1 MTSEP
6 VNGADVSYRALGA
19 DVFADEPAPVEQL
32 PTPPLRLRRV
42 RLQSV
47 GPDGARFD
55 PLDLDFATRDG
66 AAARVLLSLTNTGGK
81 STWITLVS
89 SLIVPASRAQIAG
102 KILGDYVLT
111 GDTAHIVCEWEDAT
125 TGIRTVTG
133 TVMEWKD
140 RRRQPGHKQR
150 STTNMHRAWYLFRTG
165 PGLPGVDDL
174 PFIIGERR
182 ATFEMFCVAAGEL
195 VAAEPRAQWVIT
207 RIQQEWTT
215 TLEQRTSIDPV
226 LFGYQMRMN
235 DSEAGAEKLLAT
247 FDSPDNVVRFFVAAL
262 NDDREITDF
271 TSKLKPY
278 AELAGQRRTLQALA
292 GFGEQVAPHI
302 ELIAQRKTV
311 ADAASAVALGARI
324 AGGEHCAALANR
336 ITADRA
342 TLEQLAIDATQAAA
356 AAAAARREYGQIS
369 DIRLQLQL
377 ELARIRLTEAVD
389 AERETTRSAK
399 RAAFEAAAWEA
410 VDAVLEVELAQQERD
425 AAQLAYD
432 AADLGLAPLRN
443 RVVQAAA
450 SLAGRLEALIAEAEA
465 AAETADGEVEEGK
478 GAQEV
483 AISRRSAADRD
494 RDEASRRLETIRE
507 KTRIADEAVTAA
519 STADWLSAG
528 EQPEA
533 CLRRWTDAVQQATDT
548 AEREE
553 AEAAAYEAAFD
564 EGAAELLSLD
574 LELIGLRGTAQRD
587 LERLTAFEEEL
598 AALGDDSTVTALL
611 GDEPADTGD
620 TQRAADLATRAAE
633 AADARAR
640 IHDHL
645 AAAAREELA
654 YLDEAGTTPTGP
666 DVLTVLRKLLDERMG
681 AVSGLEWIERN
692 VVDPDARPAFI
703 AARPDIAGGV
713 IVSDPQRF
721 EHAVTLLSDAA
732 LNLRTPIT
740 VTTAPSSADPI
751 EIESR
756 GPRHIVPPH
765 RATWDRGWA
774 ASLRDELESTAL
786 NEGNAA
792 TGAHGSAR
800 AHRTAAAACLSFAT
814 RWQGSNRAELTTTAT
829 ASGEAVSQ
837 SARKRKEVAGKQD
850 THRDL
855 ARQARTGAGQARDR
869 GRVAERRVADATVLI
884 KTVADARTAESQRA
898 GVEAAHADALRRFD
912 DAKTEFANAD
922 HRIKSA
928 MQTAAQARAN
938 RQNWHSARNS
948 LAVEQAA
955 EDPGGNLSVVETAFR
970 SLRDE
975 LSAAEQGLVEAEF
988 LKRTQR
994 RLAEALDR
1002 RGRFKD
1008 DVLELAAELSDTI
1021 AASSRE
1027 SLSVAQDQAKADAS
1041 SAESALLRAAHTRE
1055 LAEKAVRDATP
1066 PSGDRTN
1073 HFDLVNAP
1081 RWQPDAPSR
1090 IPDLLAALEVYNE
1103 EVRTRRDEAEQAE
1116 SDAVELRDA
1125 VDADI
1130 TAFGD
1135 TIAMWPADPAPTERA
1150 YTGTKADARAQ
1161 MLSLVKALREAD
1173 SSERRAASE
1182 LRDAVTAVR
1191 SSATDAR
1198 WRELDAPAA
1207 VRVRSLSE
1215 IELVAESA
1223 ILARRVRSMGES
1235 AAADLA
1241 NLDTHRTILRDNL
1254 VALCREQ
1261 RRLLREVSRAS
1272 RLPHGLG
1279 EISDQP
1285 AIKIRFD
1292 DAPDDEAATRLAD
1305 RIDTWAGE
1313 LADNPKRA
1321 NSADVRARWLAD
1333 AVRDTVLERTRAGA
1347 WSIEILKPRIDG
1359 RAVYCPPERIPHEF
1373 CGGQVLT
1380 LAVLVYCALSGVRS
1394 SHRPGGARPP
1404 GALILDNPFG
1414 AASNETLIAMQ
1425 HQLSAR
1431 TGLQLI
1437 CATGLHD
1444 PGVDAAFTGPGSV
1457 IAKLRND
1464 GDIRRN
1470 LSYLRL
1476 RNRVVDGIDLHAA
1489 ITADRDTT
1497 SPQNWVD
1504 ATAYE
1509 IRR

>member
-19 DVFADEPAPVEQL
+19 DVFADEPTPVEQL

-140 RRRQPGHKQR
+140 GRRQPGHKQR

-165 PGLPGVDDL
+165 PGLPGIDDL

-292 GFGEQVAPHI
+292 GFGEQVAPRI

-342 TLEQLAIDATQAAA
+342 TLEQLANDATQAAA

-377 ELARIRLTEAVD
+377 ELARVRLTETVD
-389 AERETTRSAK
+389 AERGTTGRAK
-399 RAAFEAAAWEA
+399 RAAFEAVAWEA
-410 VDAVLEVELAQQERD
+410 VDTVLEVELARQERT

-432 AADLGLAPLRN
+432 AADSGLAPLRD

-450 SLAGRLEALIAEAEA
+450 SLAGRLDALIAEAEA
-465 AAETADGEVEEGK
+465 AAETADGEIEEGK
-478 GAQEV
+478 GAQED
-483 AISRRSAADRD
+483 AFERRSAAERN
-494 RDEASRRLETIRE
+494 REQASRRLEAIQE
-507 KTRIADEAVTAA
+507 KTRLADEAVTAA
-519 STADWLSAG
+519 STAGWLSVG
-528 EQPEA
+528 EQAQA
-533 CLRRWTDAVQQATDT
+533 CLRRWTEAARQATDT
-548 AEREE
+548 VEREE
-553 AEAAAYEAAFD
+553 ADAAAHEAAFD
-564 EGAAELLSLD
+564 DSKAELQSLD
-574 LELIGLRGTAQRD
+574 LALIGLRETAQRD
-587 LERLTAFEEEL
+587 LERLTAFDKEL

-611 GDEPADTGD
+611 GDTPADTD
-620 TQRAADLATRAAE
+620 DAQRAADLATHAAE

-640 IHDHL
+640 IHGHL

-654 YLDEAGTTPTGP
+654 YLDETGTTPAGP
-666 DVLTVLRKLLDERMG
+666 DVLSVLRKLLEERIG

-721 EHAVTLLSDAA
+721 KDAVTLLADAA
-732 LNLRTPIT
+732 LTLRMPIA
-740 VTTAPSSADPI
+740 VTTAPSSAEPI
-751 EIESR
+751 EVHAR
-756 GPRHIVPPH
+756 GPRYIVLPH
-765 RATWDRGWA
+765 RAAWDRDWA
-774 ASLRDELESTAL
+774 ASLRDELEGTAL
-786 NEGNAA
+786 REGNAA
-792 TGAHGSAR
+792 ADAHTSAR
-800 AHRTAAAACLSFAT
+800 RHRTAAAACLSFVA
-814 RWQGSNRAELTTTAT
+814 RWQDSNSAGLAAASTT
-829 ASGEAVSQ
+829 SLDAVSE
-837 SARKRKEVAGKQD
+837 STRKREDIADKQD
-850 THRDL
+850 AHRDL
-855 ARQARTGAGQARDR
+855 ARQARTHAGQAREH
-869 GRVAERRVADATVLI
+869 GRTAQQHATDATALIEVVAE
-884 KTVADARTAESQRA
+884 ARTAEPHRTRA
-898 GVEAAHADALRRFD
+898 EAARADASQQFENAKD
-912 DAKTEFANAD
+912 DFAAASD
-922 HRIKSA
+922 RIKSA

-938 RQNWHSARNS
+938 RQNWQSERNN
-948 LAVEQAA
+948 LGVEQAG
-955 EDPGGNLSVVETAFR
+955 EDPGGNLSVVEAAFR

-975 LSAAEQGLVEAEF
+975 LSAAEQGLIEAEF

-994 RLAEALDR
+994 RLADALDKR
-1002 RGRFKD
+1002 DRFED
-1008 DVLELAAELSDTI
+1008 NVLALATELSATI

-1027 SLSVAQDQAKADAS
+1027 SRSLAQSQAKADAS
-1041 SAESALLRAAHTRE
+1041 SAETARLRAAHTRE

-1073 HFDLVNAP
+1073 HFDLANAP
-1081 RWQPDAPSR
+1081 RWRPDDPSH

-1125 VDADI
+1125 IDADI

-1161 MLSLVKALREAD
+1161 MLSLIKALREAD
-1173 SSERRAASE
+1173 SSERRAAGE

-1254 VALCREQ
+1254 VARCREQ

-1305 RIDTWAGE
+1305 RIDIWAGE

-1373 CGGQVLT
+1373 SGGQVLT

-1394 SHRPGGARPP
+1394 AHRPGGARPP

-1476 RNRVVDGIDLHAA
+1476 RNRVADGIDLHAA

-1504 ATAYE
+1504 ATTYE